1 VADLKGV
8 IMNRAKLMRQTKG
21 YTRMTLNENIISYLY
36 QNLYFE
42 IFIISIYKNIQ
53 FFIIS
58 RGK

>member
-36 QNLYFE
+36 QKLHSFCSNVTV
-42 IFIISIYKNIQ
+42 S
-53 FFIIS
+53 
-58 RGK
+58 